1 MLHGILVNPAPV
13 KAFRGG
19 GEGYLSTQ
27 VFTGTKPAQTRPSS
41 SSQKFLP
48 ANLHSRKLHHF
59 PGANLIL
66 NWSLG

>member
-41 SSQKFLP
+41 SSQNFSRQISTAENFTTFL
-48 ANLHSRKLHHF
+48 ARTLF
-59 PGANLIL
+59 
-66 NWSLG
+66 

>member
-13 KAFRGG
+13 TAFRGG
-19 GEGYLSTQ
+19 GGG
-27 VFTGTKPAQTRPSS
+27 VPFHPSFYRNETPS
-41 SSQKFLP
+41 NAPVELQSKFLP